1 MNTKQTSIRFCGFG
15 GQGIILSSVILGEA
29 AVTKEG
35 IYAAQSQSYGS
46 EARGGQCQSEVVLS
60 KNPIGTPTN
69 EQNDIL
75 VAMFQ
80 AAYMSHRHELKK
92 GGTLFVDS
100 GLVPDLGE
108 VDPSITVWKVPA
120 TETAI
125 RLGSKMAGNM
135 VMLGFI
141 QEKTGLVS
149 RDNLLAAIQES
160 VKKKYVE
167 MNTAA
172 FEEGI
177 RMAKEDTGA

>member
-1 MNTKQTSIRFCGFG
+1 MKPTSIQFCGFG

-60 KNPIGTPTN
+60 DEPIRTPTN
-69 EQNDIL
+69 EKNDIL

-80 AAYMSHRHELKK
+80 AAYESHRHELKK
-92 GGTLFVDS
+92 GGMLFVDS

-125 RLGSKMAGNM
+125 ALGSKMAGNM

-141 QEKTGLVS
+141 QEKTKLVS
-149 RDNLLAAIQES
+149 KENLLAAIKES
-160 VKKKYVE
+160 VKEKFVV

-177 RMAKEDTGA
+177 RMAKEDAGA